1 MSWFIF
7 LAVLNGICI
16 SLSRVLNGRLSL
28 DRTAMLSSY
37 WNHLIGFI
45 FLSLLVLL
53 VHGSSFSLPQNAPLS
68 AYAGGVIGVLFVAI
82 NSFVLPR
89 IGAMRTSLLVIS
101 GQMLVSV
108 SLSLVLLFIKG
119 QSLLSLLDMIW
130 PIAGMILILFGVYL
144 NQQRQA
150 NPYRKPDAELGCHAL
165 NKKKPAR

>member
-1 MSWFIF
+1 
-7 LAVLNGICI
+7 
-16 SLSRVLNGRLSL
+16 
-28 DRTAMLSSY
+28 SSY

-119 QSLLSLLDMIW
+119 QSLLDMIW

-150 NPYRKPDAELGCHAL
+150 NPYRKPDAELARHAL

>member
-16 SLSRVLNGRLSL
+16 SLSRILNGRLSL
-28 DRTAMLSSY
+28 SRTALLSSY

-53 VHGSSFSLPQNAPLS
+53 VHGNSFALPQNVPFS
-68 AYAGGVIGVLFVAI
+68 AYAGGAIGVLFVAI
-82 NSFVLPR
+82 NSLVLPK

-101 GQMLVSV
+101 GQMLVGV
-108 SLSLVLLFIKG
+108 LLSLVVLFLKG
-119 QSLLSLLDMIW
+119 QTLLDMIW
-130 PIAGMILILFGVYL
+130 PIAGMILILSGVSL

-150 NPYRKPDAELGCHAL
+150 NSGRSP
-165 NKKKPAR
+165 NT

>member
-28 DRTAMLSSY
+28 DRTAMFSSY

-53 VHGSSFSLPQNAPLS
+53 VHDSSSSLPQNAPLS

-82 NSFVLPR
+82 SSLVLPR

-101 GQMLVSV
+101 GQMLVGV
-108 SLSLVLLFIKG
+108 SLSLVLLFLRG
-119 QSLLSLLDMIW
+119 QSLSDMIW
-130 PIAGMILILFGVYL
+130 PIAGMILILSGVYL

-150 NPYRKPDAELGCHAL
+150 TPDRKPDTDMACRVL
-165 NKKKPAR
+165 NKKKPAK

>member
-45 FLSLLVLL
+45 FLSLLVLP

-119 QSLLSLLDMIW
+119 QSLLDMIW

-144 NQQRQA
+144 NQQRQV
-150 NPYRKPDAELGCHAL
+150 NPYRKPDVELGYHAL
-165 NKKKPAR
+165 NNKKPAR